1 MELLVAT
8 RNEKKLQE
16 IRELLN
22 GLPLKITSLK
32 DYKDLPH
39 IIEDGDTFDQNAV
52 IKASRIALATKKLVL
67 GEDSGLEVKA
77 LNNKPGVFS
86 ARYAGKGS
94 NANASDRA
102 NNLKLLRELRGV
114 PLKKRVAHYRCS
126 VALADKKGLVGVV
139 SGSCHGL
146 IGFRSKGRHGFGYD
160 PLFVIEKYGKTFAE
174 LGPRIK
180 HKMSHRYKALKKTRH
195 LMERYLKKYHP
206 ASS

>member
-22 GLPLKITSLK
+22 GLPFKITSLK
-32 DYKDLPH
+32 DYKDLSH

-77 LNNKPGVFS
+77 LNNKPGIFS

-139 SGSCHGL
+139 SGSCRGL

-174 LGPRIK
+174 LGPQIK